1 MTPETAKKIAAAL
14 NTRPFE
20 NAHRSTDTLNA
31 QAALEG
37 ITHYCDA
44 STLRYHKAR
53 IVGAC
58 VVSYGAFFKITET
71 CAADYQNTRRGYRVA
86 LFDLTGEVVYR
97 PKLEE
102 MQSTKDKANKQFWAW
117 FNEFNESEHYRAK
130 FNRKADSLARQ
141 IVELNEAA
149 NFLISNEVQA

>member
-14 NTRPFE
+14 NTRTFQ

-44 STLRYHKAR
+44 SSLRYHKAR

-58 VVSYGAFFKITET
+58 VVSCGAFFKITET
-71 CAADYQNTRRGYRVA
+71 CAADYQNIRRGYRVA
-86 LFDLTGEVVYR
+86 LFDLTGEAVYR
-97 PKLEE
+97 PKLED
-102 MQSTKDKANKQFWAW
+102 MQATKEKADKHFWAW
-117 FNEFNESEHYRAK
+117 FNEFNEIEHYRAK
-130 FNRKADSLARQ
+130 FNSKADSLARE
-141 IVELNEAA
+141 IVELNKAV
-149 NFLISNEVQA
+149 NFLISSEVQA